1 MEYTYRDGKALR
13 RAGVLALNDAYTRLF
28 LAIRIWEKNA
38 DGYFGRAAVWG
49 KNDDDIISVRKAVDF
64 GSRELNVLARKD
76 FEVKE

>member
-1 MEYTYRDGKALR
+1 
-13 RAGVLALNDAYTRLF
+13 LF